1 MFWLIDSLMKTIKQM
16 IEMKWMMNI
25 HLIVYKIAF
34 IIEMSDKISKNEMI
48 EMIVEALI
56 FFLIKKIDEN
66 KDF

>member
-1 MFWLIDSLMKTIKQM
+1 
-16 IEMKWMMNI
+16 MNI